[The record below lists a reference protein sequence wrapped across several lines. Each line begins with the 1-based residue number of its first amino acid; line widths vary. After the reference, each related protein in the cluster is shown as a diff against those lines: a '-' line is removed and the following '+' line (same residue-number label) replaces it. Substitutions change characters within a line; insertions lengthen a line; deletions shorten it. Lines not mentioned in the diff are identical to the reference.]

1 MIKGLITKNRSYRRF
16 QESFPVSR
24 DVLEELVELARLSAS
39 ASNRQAL
46 RFYLTNNSEDNA
58 KVFSCLK
65 WAGYLS
71 DWDGPKTG
79 ERPSAYI
86 LILKPQNLTAY
97 VGHDCG
103 IAAQSIL
110 LGATAQNLGGCM
122 FGSVNHTILHN
133 LLSLPDEYEIDLVIA
148 IGKPVEQIQIESADG
163 NDIKYWRDNAQIH
176 HVPKRKLSD
185 LILNSAE
192 NSKG

>member
-1 MIKGLITKNRSYRRF
+1 MIKDLISKTRSYRRF

-24 DVLEELVELARLSAS
+24 NDLEELIELARLSGS
-39 ASNRQAL
+39 ASNRQSL
-46 RFYLTNNSEDNA
+46 RFYLVHSSDDCQ

-65 WAGYLS
+65 WAGYLA
-71 DWDGPKTG
+71 DWDAPVPG

-86 LILKPQNLTAY
+86 VILKPHNLSAY

-110 LGATAQNLGGCM
+110 LGATAKSLGGCM
-122 FGSVNHTILHN
+122 FGSVNRPSLHN
-133 LLSLPDEYEIDLVIA
+133 LLSIPKEYEIELVIA
-148 IGKPVEQIQIESADG
+148 LGKPIEKVVIDSVTG
-163 NDIKYWRDNAQIH
+163 EDIKYWRDKDQVH

-185 LILNSAE
+185 IILNYT
-192 NSKG
+192 KL